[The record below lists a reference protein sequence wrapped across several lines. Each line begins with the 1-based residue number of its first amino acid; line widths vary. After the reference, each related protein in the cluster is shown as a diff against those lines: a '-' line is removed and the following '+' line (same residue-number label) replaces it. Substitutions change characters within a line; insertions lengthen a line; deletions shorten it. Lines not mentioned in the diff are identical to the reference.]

1 MYTTVYACGD
11 RSPIPSRCIFCVSDE
26 KKSELHEKEKKFK
39 MHIIEILKMN
49 LMKSKIMKWKWRCR
63 I

>member
-39 MHIIEILKMN
+39 MKGFEA
-49 LMKSKIMKWKWRCR
+49 
-63 I
+63 

>member
-39 MHIIEILKMN
+39 MKGFEDEF
-49 LMKSKIMKWKWRCR
+49 KIR
-63 I
+63 IQIH